1 MAISVNEKVTRAI
14 SFYNKLDL
22 SAIDD
27 NPYSKVYCATYG
39 LRGTLKP
46 LFNPL
51 PKVVSTLS
59 VLALRALS
67 LESTTDKD
75 AVALFKNLF
84 KLGDYNSVLYDILY
98 WLLISKKAVVEVIKS
113 DVTDSYDLV
122 VHDIRKCDI
131 KLDGTKVIYAKF
143 TGFCETFDKE
153 DMKFTTKEL
162 IREYFDVDGVKG
174 YREIDK
180 LAESK
185 NEAVLKEL
193 PCGIIPVAVFSLQ
206 DFDVTHLI
214 DITDEHNQEFYW
226 LKKVFAL
233 HGNSPLAAEG
243 VKGNI
248 TKADKD
254 SNLDDFTGVNFFQL
268 SDGTLK
274 YVEMTGNVAKL
285 IMTQLD
291 KFEKSVKTD
300 YPEYAL
306 VDLINGSAIAEE
318 TSKIQLIEVI
328 SRVSRVRQAV
338 DQGLQS
344 IYAVIAAFEGKSTPS
359 IINNFGSVLPTS
371 VNELM
376 VVIKALRELALMSK
390 TTAIEKVVTTGYI
403 NSAEEEITRLKAE
416 KLWDVLSIS
425 GQSNSSSNSDTST
438 SPKDN
443 TDIVDEQVGR
453 VSADKSGKRTDK
465 SMEVE

>member
-1 MAISVNEKVTRAI
+1 MVMTVNEKITRAI
-14 SFYNKLDL
+14 SFYNKFDL

-27 NPYSKVYCATYG
+27 NPYSKVYCASYG

-51 PKVVSTLS
+51 PKIVSTLS

-75 AVALFKNLF
+75 AVTLFKNLF

-98 WLLISKKAVVEVIKS
+98 WLLIAKKAVVEVVKS
-113 DVTDSYDLV
+113 EVADTYDLV

-131 KLDGTKVIYAKF
+131 KVDGTKVIYAKF
-143 TGFCETFDKE
+143 NGFCEEFDKE
-153 DMKFTTKEL
+153 ELKFTTKEL
-162 IREYFDVDGVKG
+162 VREYFDVDGLQG
-174 YREIDK
+174 YREMDK
-180 LAESK
+180 LSDSAPTEK
-185 NEAVLKEL
+185 LKDL
-193 PCGIIPVAVFSLQ
+193 PCGIIPVAIFSLQ
-206 DFDVTHLI
+206 DFDIMHLI
-214 DITDEHNQEFYW
+214 DIIDEHNQEFYW

-233 HGNSPLAAEG
+233 HGNAPLAAEG
-243 VKGNI
+243 VKGAI

-268 SDGTLK
+268 SEGNLK

-291 KFEKSVKTD
+291 KHEKSVKTD

-328 SRVSRVRQAV
+328 SRVNRVRQSV

-344 IYAVIAAFEGKSTPS
+344 IYAIIAAFEGKSTPN

-376 VVIKALRELALMSK
+376 VVIKALRELALISK

-403 NSAEEEITRLKAE
+403 NSAEEEIGRLQKE
-416 KLWDVLSIS
+416 KLWDVLSL
-425 GQSNSSSNSDTST
+425 SNAGKDSSNSDTST

-443 TDIVDEQVGR
+443 TNIVNEQVGR